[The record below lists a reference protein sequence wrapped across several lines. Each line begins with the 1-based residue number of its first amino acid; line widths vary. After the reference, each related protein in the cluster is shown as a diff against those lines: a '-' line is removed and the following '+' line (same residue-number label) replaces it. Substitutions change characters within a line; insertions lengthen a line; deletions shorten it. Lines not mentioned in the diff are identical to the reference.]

1 MKQILLFSL
10 LFFSATLNAQRYDY
24 EGHRLCTPDFEF
36 EEGSK
41 EVLYGDNV
49 TLRKQPNKDAAAI
62 DTLDIGTE
70 VKILKKMDETVVV
83 NGLESHWYKVKCSKG
98 TGYIAGGLI
107 ALDSKDYNGG
117 KYLVI
122 TAKADDRYKVRV
134 RYLKDG
140 EYYGKERDLYTYT
153 FYITTQ
159 GNKGV
164 EGIESM
170 LLINLFAEACGVDGG
185 ISYIFNDGEKLI
197 DAIHCSSVSDGGVFW
212 FHEELKFPEDLGW
225 GTYIQ
230 YEREYGEPVDE
241 SMSWTRSIVHNIML
255 EWQDGALFPNVEE
268 MEFDEE

>member
-1 MKQILLFSL
+1 MKNAIFLFLILFSNVVL
-10 LFFSATLNAQRYDY
+10 SQRYDY

-49 TLRKQPNKDAAAI
+49 TLRKQPSKDAAAI

-70 VKILKKMDETVVV
+70 VKILKKMDEKVTV
-83 NGLESHWYKVKCSKG
+83 NGLETNWYKVKCNKG

-117 KYLVI
+117 KYMVI
-122 TAKADDRYKVRV
+122 TAKADDRDKVRV

-197 DAIHCSSVSDGGVFW
+197 DAIHCSSIGDAGAFW
-212 FHEELKFPEDLGW
+212 FNEELKFPEDLGW
-225 GTYIQ
+225 GTSII
-230 YEREYGEPVDE
+230 YERELGQPVDE
-241 SMSWTRSIVHNIML
+241 EMLWSRSVINTVTL
-255 EWQDGALFPNVEE
+255 EWVDGKFVPDVSE